1 MKCSRSGEEL
11 GGGGGAKEEEVGDV
25 GVSVYSY
32 LL

>member
-11 GGGGGAKEEEVGDV
+11 GGGGAKEEEVGDV